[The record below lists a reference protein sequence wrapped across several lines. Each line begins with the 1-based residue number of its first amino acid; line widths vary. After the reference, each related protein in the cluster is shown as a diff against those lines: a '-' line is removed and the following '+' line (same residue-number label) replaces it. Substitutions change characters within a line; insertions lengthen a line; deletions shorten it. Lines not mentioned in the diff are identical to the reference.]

1 MRRKNERETEYTDL
15 APIDDIR
22 NGDEYLNALDWALTN
37 KRVKN
42 IALAGPYGAGK
53 SSVIETYLKK
63 HKKIKRKS
71 LRISMATFIENE
83 TDESGNL
90 KKDSN

>member
-37 KRVKN
+37 K
-42 IALAGPYGAGK
+42 
-53 SSVIETYLKK
+53 
-63 HKKIKRKS
+63 KS
-71 LRISMATFIENE
+71 LGVRPHEVPI
-83 TDESGNL
+83 
-90 KKDSN
+90 K